1 MAGLFDMFGGMQN
14 FMGQFNNFRN
24 GLQQQGLDPRQA
36 ACSKGQELLDSG
48 KITQDQYNQILNLA
62 KNIRGFMN

>member
-1 MAGLFDMFGGMQN
+1 MAGIFDMFGGMQN

-36 ACSKGQELLDSG
+36 AYSKGQELLDSG